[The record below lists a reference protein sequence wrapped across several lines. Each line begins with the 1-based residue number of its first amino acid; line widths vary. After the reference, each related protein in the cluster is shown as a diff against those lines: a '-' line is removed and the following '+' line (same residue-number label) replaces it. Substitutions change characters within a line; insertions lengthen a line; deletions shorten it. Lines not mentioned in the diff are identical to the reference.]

1 MYVSVFIYIYI
12 FIIDG
17 MEINILINS
26 YILNLYRKREM
37 IGREK
42 KEQDL
47 KRRREIL
54 SLIIGNHQSYSA
66 SKGAE

>member
-1 MYVSVFIYIYI
+1 MFIYIYI

-37 IGREK
+37 IAK